1 MSQTYD
7 SRRWLSLS
15 IIIMAMF
22 MVVLDVFIVNVA
34 LPSIQQM
41 LHADFTKLQFIVAG
55 YVLSYAVL
63 LITGG
68 RLGDLFGRKKMFL
81 LGVAGFVLTS
91 AWCGFSTSSEML
103 ITARVFQGISAAAMV
118 PQVLSLIQVLF
129 PVEERGK
136 ALGIYGA
143 VLGIG
148 GVAGQVVGGLLLE
161 ADWWG
166 MGWRLVFLVNIPVG
180 IVAFLLAFWLIRE
193 SYATERKRLDLTG
206 VGLVTLGL
214 ILLIYPLV
222 VGRERGWPMLV
233 YFSIALSAVVLTG
246 FVLFEKML
254 QRQGASPL
262 VPITLFQDVA
272 FRRGMLIALAF
283 YSGNAALYFILSV
296 FMQSGLGFA
305 PLQSAYTFIPLGA
318 GYFIASLL
326 TPNMKKRFGNRV
338 LLAGAIFMAI
348 GYLLLIGII
357 EGSTTFA
364 WTAFFIPLLI
374 AGAGQGAIASPLIH
388 TVLAGVKGAHAGA
401 ASGVLNTFSQVAQAV
416 GVAVIGS
423 LFQSMLSY
431 FGAGSRVQVYI
442 ETLQSSLV
450 LITVLA
456 VVTFLLVMTLGY
468 VRKAERRLSVQG
480 DAS

>member
-1 MSQTYD
+1 
-7 SRRWLSLS
+7 L
-15 IIIMAMF
+15 
-22 MVVLDVFIVNVA
+22 
-34 LPSIQQM
+34 
-41 LHADFTKLQFIVAG
+41 
-55 YVLSYAVL
+55 
-63 LITGG
+63 
-68 RLGDLFGRKKMFL
+68 
-81 LGVAGFVLTS
+81 
-91 AWCGFSTSSEML
+91 
-103 ITARVFQGISAAAMV
+103 
-118 PQVLSLIQVLF
+118 
-129 PVEERGK
+129 
-136 ALGIYGA
+136 
-143 VLGIG
+143 
-148 GVAGQVVGGLLLE
+148 
-161 ADWWG
+161 
-166 MGWRLVFLVNIPVG
+166 
-180 IVAFLLAFWLIRE
+180 
-193 SYATERKRLDLTG
+193 
-206 VGLVTLGL
+206 
-214 ILLIYPLV
+214 
-222 VGRERGWPMLV
+222 
-233 YFSIALSAVVLTG
+233 
-246 FVLFEKML
+246 
-254 QRQGASPL
+254 
-262 VPITLFQDVA
+262 A

-326 TPNMKKRFGNRV
+326 TPNLKKRFGNRV

-364 WTAFFIPLLI
+364 WSAFFIPLLI

-442 ETLQSSLV
+442 ETLESSLV